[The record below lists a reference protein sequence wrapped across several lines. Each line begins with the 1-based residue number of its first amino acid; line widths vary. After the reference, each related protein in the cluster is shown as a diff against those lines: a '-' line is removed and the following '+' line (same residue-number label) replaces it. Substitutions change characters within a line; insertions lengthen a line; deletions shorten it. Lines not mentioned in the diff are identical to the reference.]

1 MGAEGYAADRCVD
14 PGATIS
20 VAGRLKGDATLKTWD
35 GFYHVLHCA
44 PEKDEVLAYSAGWM
58 DKRLA

>member
-1 MGAEGYAADRCVD
+1 VD